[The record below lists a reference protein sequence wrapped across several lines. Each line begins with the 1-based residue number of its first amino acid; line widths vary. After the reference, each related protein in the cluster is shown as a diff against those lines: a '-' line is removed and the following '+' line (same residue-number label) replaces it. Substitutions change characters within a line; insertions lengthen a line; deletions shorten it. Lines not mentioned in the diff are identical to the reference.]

1 LHSGSDSTQ
10 SILIVTGIMA
20 VMFVAGLVMLRAAH
34 GRNVAPSR
42 ILDRR
47 PPIHSHLGRPVGQA
61 FALSTLE
68 RGVVG
73 IHQEGNEVT
82 FRASGN
88 QWGVSIGL
96 SLGAGVA
103 AIVVMAIT
111 DGWLWLLLV
120 LGAVCL
126 IAWTALLVRVS
137 VCLTP
142 DGVHIQGRLGRRAVY
157 RWDQVE
163 SAQVEVQESGVLWF
177 RGFERPTVAQGVIR
191 VGGRWLN
198 LPGFRCPMWNT
209 DKLDDA
215 LNNTD
220 LKVGIVI
227 RYRASLLGPWPSPQP

>member
-1 LHSGSDSTQ
+1 
-10 SILIVTGIMA
+10 MA
-20 VMFVAGLVMLRAAH
+20 VMFAGGLVMSRAAH
-34 GRNVAPSR
+34 GRNVAPSS

-47 PPIHSHLGRPVGQA
+47 PPIHSHLAQQVGEK
-61 FALSTLE
+61 FALSSLE

-96 SLGAGVA
+96 LLGAGVA
-103 AIVVMAIT
+103 AVVVMVIT
-111 DGWLWLLLV
+111 DGWLRLLPV
-120 LGAVCL
+120 VGTVCL
-126 IAWTALLVRVS
+126 IAWMALLVRVNVGLS
-137 VCLTP
+137 P
-142 DGVHIQGRLGRRAVY
+142 DGVLVQGRLGRAAVY
-157 RWDQVE
+157 GWDQVE
-163 SAQVEVQESGVLWF
+163 SAQVEVQESGGLWV

-209 DKLDDA
+209 DKPDDV

-227 RYRASLLGPWPSPQP
+227 RYRASLVGPWPTAHP

>member
-10 SILIVTGIMA
+10 SILIVAVIMA
-20 VMFVAGLVMLRAAH
+20 VMFVGGLVMSRAAH
-34 GRNVAPSR
+34 GRNVAPSS

-47 PPIHSHLGRPVGQA
+47 PPIQSHLEQQVGEA
-61 FALSTLE
+61 FTLSSLE

-73 IHQEGNEVT
+73 IHQEGNEVN

-88 QWGVSIGL
+88 QWGVSISL

-111 DGWLWLLLV
+111 DGWLWLLPV
-120 LGAVCL
+120 VGAVCL

-137 VCLTP
+137 VGLTP

-163 SAQVEVQESGVLWF
+163 SAQVEVQESGVIWF
-177 RGFERPTVAQGVIR
+177 RGFERPTVAQGVIS

-198 LPGFRCPMWNT
+198 LPGFRCPVWNT
-209 DKLDDA
+209 DKPDDV

-227 RYRASLLGPWPSPQP
+227 RYRASLVGPWPTAHP